1 MQYKPTLLNISTALY
16 LLGLVIYTLLNFKT
30 LSAEEGWGIVGIIGL
45 AGIGLL
51 ASLADWILQQFVR
64 KKLVLN
70 VIGAIVILCLL
81 ISFL

>member
-1 MQYKPTLLNISTALY
+1 MHYKPTLLNISTALY
-16 LLGLVIYTLLNFKT
+16 ILGLVIYTLFNFKT

-51 ASLADWILQQFVR
+51 ALLADWILQQFVR

-70 VIGAIVILCLL
+70 VIGAIIILCLL
-81 ISFL
+81 ISFS